1 LGPLVL
7 DASALID
14 LLLAPRSPKPIVEL
28 VASGSPLHVPAICD
42 VEIFAAVRRHVLA
55 RSLEDDLAREV
66 IIDYV
71 SLPIARHLHLR
82 LLGRMY
88 ELRRNFSA
96 ADAGYVAL
104 AGSLDASLVTTD
116 AALKRA
122 VKRHTD
128 IACLP

>member
-1 LGPLVL
+1 MGPLVL

-14 LLLAPRSPKPIVEL
+14 LLLAPRSPTPIIEL
-28 VASGSPLHVPAICD
+28 VTSGAPLHVPAICD
-42 VEIFAAVRRHVLA
+42 VEIFAAVRSQVLA
-55 RSLEDDLAREV
+55 RKLEDEMAREV

-116 AALKRA
+116 AALQRA

-128 IACLP
+128 IPCLP

>member
-7 DASALID
+7 DSSALID
-14 LLLAPRSPKPIVEL
+14 LLIAPRSPTPIVEL
-28 VASGSPLHVPAICD
+28 IASGAPLHVPAICD
-42 VEIFAAVRRHVLA
+42 VEVFAVVRGQVLS
-55 RSLEDDLAREV
+55 RRLEDDLAREV

-88 ELRRNFSA
+88 ELRQNFSA

-104 AGSLDASLVTTD
+104 AESLDASLVTTD

-122 VKRHTD
+122 VKRHSE
-128 IACLP
+128 IECLP

>member
-14 LLLAPRSPKPIVEL
+14 LLLAPRSPTRIVEL
-28 VASGSPLHVPAICD
+28 VTSGVALHAPAICD
-42 VEIFAAVRRHVLA
+42 VEIFAAVRSQVLA
-55 RSLEDDLAREV
+55 RRLEDDVAREV

-88 ELRRNFSA
+88 ELRQNFSA

>member
-14 LLLAPRSPKPIVEL
+14 LLLAPRSPTPIVEL
-28 VASGSPLHVPAICD
+28 VTSGAPLHVPAICD
-42 VEIFAAVRRHVLA
+42 VEIFAAVRSRVLA
-55 RSLEDDLAREV
+55 RKLEDDVAREV

-88 ELRRNFSA
+88 ELRQNFSA

-104 AGSLDASLVTTD
+104 AESLDASLVTTD
-116 AALKRA
+116 APLRRA

-128 IACLP
+128 IECLP